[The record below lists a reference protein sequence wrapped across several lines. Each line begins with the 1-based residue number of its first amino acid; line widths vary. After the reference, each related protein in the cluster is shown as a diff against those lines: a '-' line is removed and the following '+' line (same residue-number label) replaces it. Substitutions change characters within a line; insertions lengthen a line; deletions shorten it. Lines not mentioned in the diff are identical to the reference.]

1 MKYKGKHRP
10 KRGGVNCK
18 SRESREDGEYS
29 HDLKE
34 DVSSPFYVE
43 HNNKIERSLLET

>member
-1 MKYKGKHRP
+1 MKCNVFFR
-10 KRGGVNCK
+10 
-18 SRESREDGEYS
+18 SRSREDGVCS

-43 HNNKIERSLLET
+43 HNNKIERTLLDP